1 METEKIDVRDLSLA
15 ELKGINAGNPVIIFI
30 AGAILGGIIY
40 DVYKTASLALIK
52 VQIEHP
58 EYYDG
63 AVHSER

>member
-1 METEKIDVRDLSLA
+1 MKTEKIGVRDLNLT
-15 ELKGINAGNPVIIFI
+15 EQKEINAGNPVIIFI

-40 DVYKTASLALIK
+40 DIYKTASLALIK

-63 AVHSER
+63 PVHSER